1 MGRRTTNNPR
11 KRESKSCGCPDATAK
26 FRPGTKPTA
35 KKAEDCICSWQYRY
49 DGPDG
54 RERALNRPT
63 YDEAKAAGEQVKAEI
78 RQRKW
83 IDPDRGDITV
93 DQLWAKWWP
102 TQTKGKG
109 SRRGDE
115 SMWQTHGQPQWGHW
129 KIYAI
134 EHEDAHAWVRSLC
147 TVDEHGEVHGPLMP
161 SSVRR
166 VFRLLDA
173 MLTYAVVTR
182 RLNINPLAAIKL
194 PEPVPVH
201 PEKRRPPSAV
211 QLRAVRRA
219 LPKHLRVLQVVTQET
234 GLRWGEITG
243 LRACWVDLD
252 GARLHVREV
261 IVDDEG
267 TLRRKAYPKS
277 EAGFRTVP
285 LTPLAVRVLR
295 GHMAVVKPAATLT
308 DVKSGMHGEELV
320 FQSRNN
326 ALRGKHTPLNP
337 STFRDTWHA
346 AIVRAGVARLEERVM
361 PDGKVKRKWWPNFH
375 AQRKTFASRLH
386 ALGVPEAVVQEVL
399 GHERAGS
406 VTWLYTYAARDVAG
420 QILAAMSDQQ
430 VRQRPFL
437 RAVPES
443 GKSPETE
450 ADSGSST
457 RLRAM

>member
-1 MGRRTTNNPR
+1 MGRRATNNPR
-11 KRESKSCGCPDATAK
+11 KIPLKSCGCPDATAK
-26 FRPGTKPTA
+26 HRPGTKPTA
-35 KKAEDCICSWQYRY
+35 KMDECVCSWQYRY
-49 DGPDG
+49 TRPDG
-54 RERALNRPT
+54 SDGHLNRPT
-63 YDEAKAAGEQVKAEI
+63 YDEAVAAGEKVKVEI
-78 RQRKW
+78 RERRW
-83 IDPDRGDITV
+83 IDPDRGNITV
-93 DQLWAKWWP
+93 DELWALWWP
-102 TQTKGKG
+102 TQTKAKG

-115 SMWQTHGQPQWGHW
+115 SMWRTHGQPKWGHW
-129 KIYAI
+129 KIWAI
-134 EHEDAHAWVRSLC
+134 DHEDGHAWVRGLC
-147 TVDEHGEVHGPLMP
+147 TVDEDGDVHGPLMP
-161 SSVRR
+161 ASVRR

-173 MLTYAVVTR
+173 MLSYAVVTR
-182 RLNINPLAAIKL
+182 RLTVNPLDGIKL

-201 PEKRRPPSAV
+201 PEKRRPPSAE

-219 LPKHLRVLQVVTQET
+219 LPRHLRVLQVVAQET
-234 GLRWGEITG
+234 GLRWGELSG

-261 IVDDEG
+261 IVDDKG
-267 TLRRKAYPKS
+267 TLLRKAYPKS

-295 GHMAVVKPAATLT
+295 GHMAVVQPVATVT
-308 DVKSGMHGEELV
+308 DPKSGMHGEELV

-326 ALRGKHTPLNP
+326 AMRGKHTPLNP

-346 AIVRAGVARLEERVM
+346 AIVRAGVARVEERAK
-361 PDGKVKRKWWPNFH
+361 PDGTMKRSYWPQFH
-375 AQRKTFASRLH
+375 SQRKTFASKLH

-420 QILAAMSDQQ
+420 QILAAMADQGA
-430 VRQRPFL
+430 RRPFL

-443 GKSPETE
+443 GKSPENHT
-450 ADSGSST
+450 DSHSST